1 MAHRLSITLPDDVYE
16 KIKEQAERDMRTIG
30 AEIAYQLKLHVP
42 AYKKEEQPAQPT
54 TIIQHHLSYPPGV
67 RSPENPAGRPDII
80 TTGSNPY
87 ARPYT
92 EYCSDPDTQ
101 STTRRKIIE

>member
-1 MAHRLSITLPDDVYE
+1 MAHRLTITLPDDVYE
-16 KIKEQAERDMRTIG
+16 KIKKQAERDMRTIG

-42 AYKKEEQPAQPT
+42 AYKEEQPT

-80 TTGSNPY
+80 T
-87 ARPYT
+87 ARAKSIYRVLQRPQHAVHSKT
-92 EYCSDPDTQ
+92 
-101 STTRRKIIE
+101 

>member
-1 MAHRLSITLPDDVYE
+1 MAHRLTITLPDDVYE

-67 RSPENPAGRPDII
+67 RSPENPTGRPDII
-80 TTGSNPY
+80 TTRAKSIHRVLQ
-87 ARPYT
+87 RPQHT
-92 EYCSDPDTQ
+92 VHSKT
-101 STTRRKIIE
+101 